1 MAIMIVEQSLLE
13 LLAIQMRC
21 EYLSD
26 LRRLTSAQRDY
37 LAWKLEQI
45 TPRQEDLR
53 DWNQA
58 LTYLTEAPEQTTAV
72 EAKERLIALLSSSH
86 GPDSSTPERPSGERS

>member
-1 MAIMIVEQSLLE
+1 MIVEQSLLE

-26 LRRLTSAQRDY
+26 LRRLTSAQKDY
-37 LAWKLEQI
+37 LAWKLKQI
-45 TPRQEDLR
+45 TPRQEDLQ

-72 EAKERLIALLSSSH
+72 EAKERLIDLLSISH
-86 GPDSSTPERPSGERS
+86 GPGSGTPERPVGEQS